1 MYRKQFP
8 KILFYAFL
16 TALMIC
22 WLFPLLFIALAAI
35 KSPDEFFSK
44 PMLSLPGSI
53 SLNNFFRA
61 WKDASL
67 GRYMMNGMIVS
78 FLKVP
83 LGIFLESITAFA
95 LARLSLKKADGMF
108 MFFLIGMMIPMQVTL
123 VGLNYAFSRLGL
135 TNTYFGLFYVYV
147 GFGIPFGILVM
158 RGFFRAVPHEMDEA
172 ARIDG
177 CGNFRLFWNILLPV
191 AKPAVASLFILDFL
205 STWNEFLLA
214 SILITDDKMRTVPAG
229 LLNFFGEYGTDYSLL
244 SAGVIISILPVLLV
258 YLFFQKYFVQG
269 MGGAVKG

>member
-177 CGNFRLFWNILLPV
+177 C
-191 AKPAVASLFILDFL
+191 
-205 STWNEFLLA
+205 
-214 SILITDDKMRTVPAG
+214 
-229 LLNFFGEYGTDYSLL
+229 
-244 SAGVIISILPVLLV
+244 
-258 YLFFQKYFVQG
+258 
-269 MGGAVKG
+269 